1 MKAIT
6 IWQPYAQ
13 AIALGLK
20 QYETRSWVT
29 HHRGPIAIHASMRP
43 MSPDARHLA
52 AMYGMGDNLER
63 GAIIAICEL
72 VDCIPM
78 TPEFI
83 AAQPKSEI
91 DFGDW
96 RVGRYAWQLRVVRVL
111 DTPKPV
117 CGRQGLWNW
126 DE

>member
-20 QYETRSWVT
+20 RYETRSWGT
-29 HHRGPIAIHASMRP
+29 RHRGPIAIHASMRP
-43 MSPDARHLA
+43 PGQNLRHLA
-52 AMYGMGDNLER
+52 ATYGLGDHLER
-63 GAIIAICEL
+63 GAVIAICEL
-72 VDCIPM
+72 VDCVPM
-78 TPEFI
+78 TSALI

-96 RVGRYAWQLRVVRVL
+96 RVGRYAWKLRLIRVL
-111 DTPKPV
+111 DAPHHI
-117 CGRQGLWNW
+117 GGLQGLWNW
-126 DE
+126 NE

>member
-20 QYETRSWVT
+20 RYETRSWGT
-29 HHRGPIAIHASMRP
+29 RHRGPIAIHASVRP
-43 MSPDARHLA
+43 LGADARRLA
-52 AMYGMGDNLER
+52 AAYGIENDLEY
-63 GAIIAICEL
+63 GAVIDICEL

-111 DTPKPV
+111 DTPHHI
-117 CGRQGLWNW
+117 GGLQGLWNW